1 MTYINFL
8 NKSLLGLLVISVIAS
23 SCAIPRWT
31 YDEKVLADRHFVKVD
46 PNTLNCKQLNETR
59 IQISTLI
66 DDIADRLLTGKT
78 KSNANMFAGIGTQNP
93 EVGENFFGFK
103 SSETPRELNEYRE
116 LKLFL
121 EEVEDL
127 QVLKCVRSSLDQ

>member
-1 MTYINFL
+1 MHINFF
-8 NKSLLGLLVISVIAS
+8 NKSFVGLLVLSFIVS
-23 SCAIPRWT
+23 SCASPSFT
-31 YDEKVLADRHFVKVD
+31 YDEKVLADRHFIKVD
-46 PNTLNCKQLNETR
+46 PKTLNCKQLNETK

-66 DDIADRLLTGKT
+66 DGIADKLLTGKT
-78 KSNANMFAGIGTQNP
+78 KSNANMFVGIGTQNP

-121 EEVEDL
+121 EEVEDI
-127 QVLKCVRSSLDQ
+127 QVTKCIRTSLDQ

>member
-1 MTYINFL
+1 MHINFF
-8 NKSLLGLLVISVIAS
+8 NKSFVGLLVLTFIVS
-23 SCAIPRWT
+23 SCASPSFT
-31 YDEKVLADRHFVKVD
+31 YDEKVLADRHFIKVD
-46 PNTLNCKQLNETR
+46 PKTLNCKQLNETR

-66 DDIADRLLTGKT
+66 DGIADKLLTGKT
-78 KSNANMFAGIGTQNP
+78 KSNANMFVGIGTQNP

-121 EEVEDL
+121 EEVEDI
-127 QVLKCVRSSLDQ
+127 QVTKCIRTSLDQ

>member
-1 MTYINFL
+1 MQINLF
-8 NKSLLGLLVISVIAS
+8 NKSFIGLLVLSFITS
-23 SCAIPRWT
+23 SCALPRWT

-59 IQISTLI
+59 IQVSTLI
-66 DDIADRLLTGKT
+66 DGIADKLLSGKS

-103 SSETPRELNEYRE
+103 SSETPRELNEYRD

-121 EEVEDL
+121 EEVEDI
-127 QVLKCVRSSLDQ
+127 QVLKCIRTSLDQ

>member
-1 MTYINFL
+1 MHINFF
-8 NKSLLGLLVISVIAS
+8 NKSFVGLLVLSFIVS
-23 SCAIPRWT
+23 SCASPSFT
-31 YDEKVLADRHFVKVD
+31 YDEKVLADRHFIKVD
-46 PNTLNCKQLNETR
+46 PKTLNCKQLNETK

-66 DDIADRLLTGKT
+66 DGIADRLLTGKT
-78 KSNANMFAGIGTQNP
+78 KSNANMFVGIGTQNP

-121 EEVEDL
+121 EEVEDI
-127 QVLKCVRSSLDQ
+127 QVSKCIRTSLDQ